1 MNRVLDFLFN
11 VFGFSDNF
19 RMALNKD
26 YEVEISN
33 DSEVTVREEF
43 PSFPDKPATN
53 IKEKNVHQTPLANGK
68 SVVRIS
74 HYSGV
79 LTTSSFT
86 FTRNGRSGTF
96 YFEAIEVTPK
106 RTGNYIFTSN
116 STIDNY
122 GYLYANPFNL
132 LNTTSNLLT
141 HADDNED
148 ETSDQFSL
156 TCTLQADTSYTLIF
170 TTFDPDVTGPFSIFT
185 LGPSRISLR
194 RLSTLSTFYI
204 ATTFTTPAITVASNY
219 SSALGMDS
227 SMFTRN
233 GRSGTF
239 YFEAIEVTPKRT
251 GNYTFKSYSAIDSYG
266 YLYTKPFDPLS
277 TTSNLLT
284 HADDDG
290 YSASDQF
297 SMSYPLEGGTSY
309 ILIFTTFDA
318 GVTGPFSVAAVGP
331 GRVSLV
337 RNNIPA
343 VTTTST
349 VSTTEAPYGMYD
361 TINSALFLQL
371 SICLS
376 NIHRLHCEIE
386 ISPSRLLK
394 TL

>member
-1 MNRVLDFLFN
+1 
-11 VFGFSDNF
+11 
-19 RMALNKD
+19 
-26 YEVEISN
+26 
-33 DSEVTVREEF
+33 
-43 PSFPDKPATN
+43 
-53 IKEKNVHQTPLANGK
+53 
-68 SVVRIS
+68 
-74 HYSGV
+74 
-79 LTTSSFT
+79 
-86 FTRNGRSGTF
+86 
-96 YFEAIEVTPK
+96 
-106 RTGNYIFTSN
+106 
-116 STIDNY
+116 
-122 GYLYANPFNL
+122 
-132 LNTTSNLLT
+132 
-141 HADDNED
+141 
-148 ETSDQFSL
+148 
-156 TCTLQADTSYTLIF
+156 
-170 TTFDPDVTGPFSIFT
+170 
-185 LGPSRISLR
+185 
-194 RLSTLSTFYI
+194 
-204 ATTFTTPAITVASNY
+204 
-219 SSALGMDS
+219 
-227 SMFTRN
+227 MFTRN